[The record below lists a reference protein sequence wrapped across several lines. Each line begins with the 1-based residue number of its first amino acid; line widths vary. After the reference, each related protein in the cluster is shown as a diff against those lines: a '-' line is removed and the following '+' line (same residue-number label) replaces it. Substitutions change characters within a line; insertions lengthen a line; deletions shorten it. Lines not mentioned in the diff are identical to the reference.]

1 MVARN
6 FLAGSKTEVLD
17 RLDHAGR
24 IGERFVVRVDERLE
38 RSGVARHFDDFGVSV
53 FDRFLAPLF
62 DALFENPH
70 AGDILQQAGSAF
82 DASFVGDVQAR
93 SFFRDDRIFDFDTH
107 QRPSTGAQVGEFFV
121 FGRNGS
127 HGRSGVVTGDGYHR
141 QFAQSGFCG
150 QRVGQRTDYI
160 TRHRDIAEQVGFYA
174 HFFEQAGFELFGTRV
189 QYLRRGRDRIFD
201 HFFTGQHVAQRI
213 RNEQRFFRGVQQRRV
228 VALHRVK
235 LVQAVEIHD
244 LDAGDIVYL
253 FAGQYFLEIFFRRSC
268 RVLVAVS
275 MRNAQYLTVFAE
287 EYEIDAPSVD
297 ADRGDVHVFFGGGNH
312 TGFQMFVQREDVPVS
327 VSVQFE
333 DLVREAGQFLHLEF
347 AFVQRPQNGTAAG
360 CSKVE
365 RQK

>member
-6 FLAGSKTEVLD
+6 FLAGSEAEVLD

-53 FDRFLAPLF
+53 FDRFLTPLF

-70 AGDILQQAGSAF
+70 AGDVLQQSGSAF
-82 DASFVGDVQAR
+82 DAAFVGDVQAR
-93 SFFRDDRIFDFDTH
+93 SFFGDDRVFDFDPH
-107 QRPSTGAQVGEFFV
+107 QRPGAGAQISEFFV
-121 FGRNGS
+121 FGRNGC
-127 HGRSGVVTGDGYHR
+127 HGRCGVMTGNGYHR

-150 QRVGQRTDYI
+150 QRIGQRTDHV
-160 TRHRDIAEQVGFYA
+160 TRHHDVAEQVGLHA
-174 HFFEQAGFELFGTRV
+174 HFFEQASFELLGARV
-189 QYLRRGRDRIFD
+189 QYLRRGCDRIFD
-201 HFFTGQHVAQRI
+201 HFLAGQHVAQRV

-228 VALHRVK
+228 VALHRVE
-235 LVQAVEIHD
+235 LVQAVEVHD

-253 FAGQYFLEIFFRRSC
+253 FAGQYLLEIFFRRSC

-275 MRNAQYLTVFAE
+275 VRNAQNLTVFAE
-287 EYEIDAPSVD
+287 EYEIDAPGVD
-297 ADRGDVHVFFGGGNH
+297 ADRGDLHVFLGGGDH
-312 TGFQMFVQREDVPVS
+312 AGLQVFVQREDVPVS

-347 AFVQRPQNGTAAG
+347 AFVQRPQDGTAAG